1 MLKRIEGET
10 GAPVAGEGVYFQMR
24 SGRRTVRFFATS
36 GLLAALARGE
46 AIDGRESF
54 ERDAF
59 RAFRREIEALAAERY
74 ARRPFDDDSII
85 WISEHALA
93 AASCASRPCPPR
105 LEPRLV

>member
-1 MLKRIEGET
+1 MLQRIEGET

-36 GLLAALARGE
+36 GLLSTLARGRTV
-46 AIDGRESF
+46 DGRRGF
-54 ERDAF
+54 ERETF
-59 RAFRREIEALAAERY
+59 LTFRREIEALAAERY

-93 AASCASRPCPPR
+93 AASCASRPCPPL
-105 LEPRLV
+105 LEPRLA